1 MWPSPDVVIGA
12 VLGTGGSGFIAVTW
26 GIIKDSR
33 ARKLVN
39 EESTIGQLRYLKEEA
54 ERDAREA
61 REDAD
66 RRIAAANANADK
78 RVAAANGRADR
89 AWRIVAWYRANMPL
103 LWAAYEKLPPPDKER
118 FPFSP
123 PPDLH

>member
-12 VLGTGGSGFIAVTW
+12 VLGTGGSGLIAVLW
-26 GIIKDSR
+26 GIVKDTR

-39 EESTIGQLRYLKEEA
+39 EESTIGHFRYLKEEA
-54 ERDAREA
+54 EKDAKDAKADAEA
-61 REDAD
+61 QV
-66 RRIAAANANADK
+66 AAANAH
-78 RVAAANGRADR
+78 ADR
-89 AWRIVAWYRANMPL
+89 AWKLVAWYRANMPL
-103 LWAAYEKLPPPDKER
+103 LWAAYERLPPPDKER

>member
-12 VLGTGGSGFIAVTW
+12 VLGTGGSGLIAVLW
-26 GIIKDSR
+26 GIVKDTR

-39 EESTIGQLRYLKEEA
+39 EESTIGNLRYLKEEA
-54 ERDAREA
+54 EKDAREA
-61 REDAD
+61 KADAEAQV
-66 RRIAAANANADK
+66 AAANAH
-78 RVAAANGRADR
+78 ADR
-89 AWRIVAWYRANMPL
+89 AWKLVAWYRANYAV
-103 LWAAYEKLPPPDKER
+103 LWQAYKLGPPPGEKD

>member
-12 VLGTGGSGFIAVTW
+12 VLGTGGSGLIAVLW
-26 GIIKDSR
+26 GIVKDTR

-39 EESTIGQLRYLKEEA
+39 EESTIGHLRYLKEEA
-54 ERDAREA
+54 EEA
-61 REDAD
+61 AAKAKADAD
-66 RRIAAANANADK
+66 Q
-78 RVAAANGRADR
+78 RVAEADERADR
-89 AWRIVAWYRANMPL
+89 AWRLVAWYRANMPL